1 MVVHYY
7 RMREGQEDSVA
18 VFIQSLFADYGA
30 KFETK
35 LSPQVLRDN
44 REFLNVEVAEEN
56 DALIGFCAWTYNFST
71 WRGIKGM
78 YIADLFVNSMN
89 QHHEVARNL
98 LQLAARNG
106 RKGGAEFMRAEVDV
120 TDEAHSEVFEK
131 VGFWS
136 QKRHAMHFLEAD
148 KFRLFTAD

>member
-1 MVVHYY
+1 MVVHCY
-7 RMREGQEDSVA
+7 RMRESQEESVA
-18 VFIQSLFADYGA
+18 GFIQSLFAEYGA

-44 REFLNVEVAEEN
+44 IGFLNIEVAEEN

-78 YIADLFVNSMN
+78 YVADLFVNSIS
-89 QHHEVARNL
+89 QHHEVSRNL

-106 RKGGAEFMRAEVDV
+106 RAGGAEFMRAEVDV
-120 TDEAHSEVFEK
+120 TDEAHLEVFEK
-131 VGFWS
+131 VGFWN
-136 QKRHAMHFLEAD
+136 QKRHAMHFLEPD
-148 KFRLFTAD
+148 KFRLFTTA